1 MRQLSI
7 ILSAL
12 AIMVLPV
19 TSPASTTACSN
30 QPEVEVIYAKTDAVQ
45 DICISSAKAI
55 EILRSFG
62 LAPKRQIVIEIIER
76 DINHLGYMA
85 YGSYNSRTDRIELM
99 SYESILKRHRDPVMY
114 DEFFDRI
121 HYGGAIAHEIAHAV
135 FHHHSLNM
143 SPGPAPQ
150 EYLAHAV
157 QLASL
162 PKEKRDKIIARMNVA
177 PWESGDA
184 ISDIYMAIEPT
195 GFAVKSYLHLTNI
208 DNQRVFIDTLL
219 KSKWFY
225 VYIP

>member
-1 MRQLSI
+1 MRQLSLF
-7 ILSAL
+7 LSAL
-12 AIMVLPV
+12 AIMVLPL
-19 TSPASTTACSN
+19 TSKASTTVCSN
-30 QPEVEVIYAKTDAVQ
+30 QPEVKVIYAKTGAVQ
-45 DICISSAKAI
+45 DICVSSEKAVT
-55 EILRSFG
+55 ILRSIG
-62 LAPKRQIVIEIIER
+62 LAPKRQIVIEIIEK

-99 SYESILKRHRDPVMY
+99 SYESILNRHRAPVMY
-114 DEFFDRI
+114 NESFDRI

-162 PKEKRDKIIARMNVA
+162 PKEKRDKIIARMDVA
-177 PWESGDA
+177 SWEPGDA

-195 GFAVKSYLHLTNI
+195 GFAVKSYLHLTTT
-208 DNQRVFIDTLL
+208 DNQRAFIDTLL
-219 KSKWFY
+219 TSKWFY